1 MPAPDVIEIRFDE
14 DGHVD
19 PDGERALHDTLDRTN
34 PTDLLIFSHGWNND
48 PATARRLYDAFFG
61 RVDSVLASHGAPGRN
76 VAYLGV
82 FWPSLLWS
90 DEPIPDFSPGAVVD
104 LGAGAGPGAGFGP
117 PQVFD
122 PPPPPDAELQQQ
134 IRAAFPADV
143 ADSVAELLT
152 LIEQRPDS
160 EAELHRARELVQ
172 TIAASAGP
180 AGDGE
185 RDAKPPS
192 AALADPRNK
201 LFEEFAAAL
210 EELHVDTG
218 EVGGAAGFGDALQR
232 LWHGAQ
238 EVLRGMTYWQMKN
251 RAGVVGEVGLGPLIG
266 RLRTQHAD
274 TSISLIG
281 HSFGARVVSYSLKGL
296 AVPNSVKAVTLLQ
309 GAFSH
314 FAFADTLPMDQN
326 RSGALN
332 GQQAKVI
339 GPVTACYSKFDSAV
353 GVMYPLASGVKGDDA
368 AALVNPAFRFGGMG
382 HDGHQQGVEEL
393 GLLPPGQ
400 HYDFNSKKLVN
411 IDAQRVVRNGKPPS
425 GAHSDIIYDELAWVV
440 VDAAGLGS

>member
-1 MPAPDVIEIRFDE
+1 MATPNVIEIRIDE

-19 PDGERALHDTLDRTN
+19 PDGERALHDVLDETK

-48 PATARRLYDAFFG
+48 AKTARRLYDAFFG
-61 RVDSVLASHGAPGRN
+61 RVDSVLASHGAPGRK

-82 FWPSLLWS
+82 FWPSILWS
-90 DEPIPDFSPGAVVD
+90 DEPIPDFAPGEVVD
-104 LGAGAGPGAGFGP
+104 LGAGAGPAAGFGR

-122 PPPPPDAELQQQ
+122 PPPPPDAQLQEQ
-134 IRAAFPADV
+134 IRTAFPAGV
-143 ADSVAELLT
+143 SESVAELLT
-152 LIEQRPDS
+152 LIEQRPDA
-160 EAELHRARELVQ
+160 EAELQRARELVKI
-172 TIAASAGP
+172 IAAAAGP
-180 AGDGE
+180 TGDGE
-185 RDAKPPS
+185 RDAKPPL
-192 AALADPRNK
+192 AALPDPGND

-218 EVGGAAGFGDALQR
+218 GVGGAAGFGDGLKR

-266 RLRTQHAD
+266 RLRTRHED

-296 AVPNSVKAVTLLQ
+296 PAPHQVQAVTLLQ

-314 FAFADTLPMDQN
+314 FAFADVLPMDQK
-326 RSGALN
+326 RSGALV
-332 GQQAKVI
+332 GQQAKVV

-353 GVMYPLASGVKGDDA
+353 GVMYPLASMVKGEDA
-368 AALVNPAFRFGGMG
+368 AALVKATFRFGGMG
-382 HDGHQQGVEEL
+382 HDGHQQGVPEL
-393 GLLPPGQ
+393 KLLPPGEG
-400 HYDFNSKKLVN
+400 YDFNSHELVN
-411 IDAQRVVRNGKPPS
+411 INAERVVRNGKPPS
-425 GAHSDIIYDELAWVV
+425 GAHSDIIYDDLAWVV
-440 VDAAGLGS
+440 VSATGLGR